1 MSKPKNKKQEPE
13 LKVYRIS
20 ETIYVHYEVVAIS
33 EDDATDKY
41 ANLPSEEF
49 NQLLADGA
57 SNNFADY
64 EVTNEEEYVEDEN
77 YFNDITDKA
86 KEVLNKRKKK

>member
-1 MSKPKNKKQEPE
+1 MSKSKKKKQPE

-20 ETIYVHYEVVAIS
+20 ETVYVHYEVVAIS
-33 EDDATDKY
+33 EEDATNKY
-41 ANLPSEEF
+41 TNLPSEEF
-49 NQLLADGA
+49 RQLLEDGA

-77 YFNDITDKA
+77 HFNDITEAAKA
-86 KEVLNKRKKK
+86 IINKKKK